1 MTLIEEMIT
10 IEDTALQ
17 LFLEAIYAKYGYD
30 FRDYNLTSVKRQLQ
44 HRLGVSGFKNLFEL
58 QQKALDDPEFFKR
71 LLNDLSITFSE
82 MFRDPS
88 FYRALRTH
96 VFPVLRT
103 YPTIKIWHAGCA
115 GGEEVY
121 SLAILLQEEG
131 LYDRTQIYATDLNQT
146 ILEKAKKGTYLFD
159 HLSKYTVNYQESG
172 GKESFA
178 RYITTSYNVMIM
190 DEALKAHIVFAIH
203 DLVQDG
209 VLDEMHL
216 ILCRN
221 VLVYF
226 NGNLQ
231 CHVLKLFFDSLV
243 PEGLLC
249 MGSHEHIRFSY
260 YSRYFD
266 SLIREEQIYKRK
278 LRAWGL

>member
-1 MTLIEEMIT
+1 MQEMMT
-10 IEDTALQ
+10 IEDTELQ
-17 LFLEAIYAKYGYD
+17 QFLEAIYVKYGYD
-30 FRDYNLTSVKRQLQ
+30 FRNYTLSSVKRQLQ
-44 HRLGVSGFKNLFEL
+44 HRLTESGFNTLLEI

-88 FYRALRTH
+88 FYRALRAH
-96 VFPVLRT
+96 VIPVLRT
-103 YPTIKIWHAGCA
+103 YPVIKIWHAGCA

-131 LYDRTQIYATDLNQT
+131 LYDRTQIYATDLNHT
-146 ILEKAKKGTYLFD
+146 ILEQAKKGIYPID
-159 HLSKYTVNYQESG
+159 HMSKYTANYQESG

-178 RYITTSYNVMIM
+178 RYFTTRYNVMIV
-190 DEALKAHIVFAIH
+190 DEALKARIVFAIH
-203 DLVQDG
+203 SLVKDG

-231 CHVLKLFFDSLV
+231 CHVLKLFFDSLY
-243 PEGLLC
+243 PQGFLC
-249 MGSHEHIRFSY
+249 LGSHEHIRFSY

-266 SLIREEQIYKRK
+266 SLIREERIYKRK